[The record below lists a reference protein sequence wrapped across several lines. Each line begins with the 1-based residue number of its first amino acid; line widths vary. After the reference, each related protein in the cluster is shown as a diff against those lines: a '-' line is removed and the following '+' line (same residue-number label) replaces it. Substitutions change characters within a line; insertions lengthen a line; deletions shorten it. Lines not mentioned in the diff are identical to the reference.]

1 MGIKNETNVGFTESA
16 NLGLTI
22 VGTPA
27 ALLPATYIAS
37 IQTDNPLGSVTT
49 VQSVFPAA
57 YDVWTLEAATT
68 YYMDGQYILNTGTTN
83 TKTTA
88 MSFALGGGASIT
100 NIQYTVLMWTAA
112 ANTIAPNQST
122 IHISTN
128 ASTIL
133 NAAANTAYVIITF
146 SGTLRMN
153 AGGTITPQ
161 ITFGTAPGGTNL
173 AKVGTWI
180 RFTPIGSNTF
190 TSIGPV
196 A

>member
-16 NLGLTI
+16 NQGLTI

-27 ALLPATYIAS
+27 SLLPATYIAS

-57 YDVWTLEAATT
+57 YDVWTLAAATT
-68 YYMDGQYILNTGTTN
+68 YYMDGQYILNTGTTSH
-83 TKTTA
+83 TTA
-88 MSFALGGGASIT
+88 MSFATSGTIT

-112 ANTIAPNQST
+112 ANTIATAQST

-133 NAAANTAYVIITF
+133 NAAANPAYTIITF

-161 ITFGTAPGGTNL
+161 ITFGAAPGGTNL

-180 RFTPIGSNTF
+180 RFTPIGSGTF